1 MHLQPFCTTP
11 EISKYAV
18 SFPLF
23 NQVEPGRFYDY
34 NSLFYTKFAPEH
46 GSGKPFTH
54 ELLIEMVEMGNF
66 EEALHA
72 VKEDFTEA
80 SALLGELQTNKQ
92 AYNSRLIEFSE
103 LEKIQTRI
111 RYGLLEHLKSGVK
124 ARRNT

>member
-1 MHLQPFCTTP
+1 
-11 EISKYAV
+11 
-18 SFPLF
+18 
-23 NQVEPGRFYDY
+23 
-34 NSLFYTKFAPEH
+34 
-46 GSGKPFTH
+46 
-54 ELLIEMVEMGNF
+54 MVEMGNF